1 MVPVVGACRSCHTV
15 GGRVFGNG
23 TRSHVLR
30 NGELREPLGQRETA
44 RHGETA
50 GPDRTREVELDGG
63 ASDWCVRHC
72 RRCCWARKRQVFL
85 VELFDLLSRSDEAV
99 VAVGNC
105 EGNCDGAC
113 QYGEDQTK
121 KKTPV
126 GSHGDY
132 GKCKKE
138 CLSE

>member
-1 MVPVVGACRSCHTV
+1 M
-15 GGRVFGNG
+15 
-23 TRSHVLR
+23 LR
-30 NGELREPLGQRETA
+30 DGELRESLGKGQA
-44 RHGETA
+44 A
-50 GPDRTREVELDGG
+50 GPDWAREVELDSG
-63 ASDWCVRHC
+63 ASDWRVGNCG
-72 RRCCWARKRQVFL
+72 RCCRARKRQVFL
-85 VELFDLLSRSDEAV
+85 VELFDFLGRSDEAV

-113 QYGEDQTK
+113 QDGEDQTE

-132 GKCKKE
+132 GECGKE